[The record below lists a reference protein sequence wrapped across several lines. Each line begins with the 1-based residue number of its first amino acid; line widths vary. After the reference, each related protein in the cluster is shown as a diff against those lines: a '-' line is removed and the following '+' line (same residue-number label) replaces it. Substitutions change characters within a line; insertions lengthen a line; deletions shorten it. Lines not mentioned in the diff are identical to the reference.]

1 MEVHLDGMLL
11 NLWICRV
18 MEETTKITGSL
29 VVSQRREDQ
38 RVDASLQ
45 ENNGVSLT
53 CQDCTS
59 YEGMLVHS
67 A

>member
-1 MEVHLDGMLL
+1 M
-11 NLWICRV
+11 

-38 RVDASLQ
+38 TVDASLQ

-59 YEGMLVHS
+59 YAGMLVHTAWLS
-67 A
+67 S